1 MSKGGGSTRS
11 KSPKKDT
18 NLLELAQKEY
28 YEYTHGGGYYY
39 EIMGEYSHMEAVF
52 SGAKNDMTL
61 YRGTTTEELKPLLK
75 DVGVKNIEDYKKAE
89 GKEFISKNYKS
100 TSTNI
105 KTADDFASDVY
116 DRFDDDGEYV
126 LDHPVIVRYNIAKG
140 TPIVER
146 KDERR
151 FGARGGDG
159 EHTLGR
165 NVSMKIKSIKRE
177 RTPMDSSYRKG
188 KKAYRYYVE
197 IDVKKK

>member
-11 KSPKKDT
+11 KSPNKKA

-28 YEYTHGGGYYY
+28 YEYTHGGGYFF
-39 EIMGEYSHMEAVF
+39 EIMGEYSHMDAVF
-52 SGAKNDMTL
+52 SGAKNNMTL
-61 YRGTTTEELKPLLK
+61 YRGTSTEELKPLLK

-89 GKEFISKNYKS
+89 GKEFISKNFKS
-100 TSTNI
+100 TSNNI

-116 DRFDDDGEYV
+116 DRFDDGGDYV
-126 LDHPVIVRYNIAKG
+126 LDHHVIIRYNVAKG

-159 EHTLGR
+159 EYTLGR
-165 NVSMKIKSIKRE
+165 NVSMKIKSINRKKISY
-177 RTPMDSSYRKG
+177 SSYRRGFGYK
-188 KKAYRYYVE
+188 YEVE

>member
-11 KSPKKDT
+11 KSPNKKA

-28 YEYTHGGGYYY
+28 YEYTHGGGYFF
-39 EIMGEYSHMEAVF
+39 ETIGEYSHMDAVF
-52 SGAKNDMTL
+52 SGAKNNMTL
-61 YRGTTTEELKPLLK
+61 YRGTSTEELKPLLK

-89 GKEFISKNYKS
+89 GKEFISKNFKS
-100 TSTNI
+100 TNINI
-105 KTADDFASDVY
+105 KTADDFAGDVY
-116 DRFDDDGEYV
+116 DRFDDGGEYV
-126 LDHPVIVRYNIAKG
+126 LDHHVIIRYNVAKG

-159 EHTLGR
+159 EYTLGR
-165 NVSMKIKSIKRE
+165 NVSMKIKSINRKKV
-177 RTPMDSSYRKG
+177 SYS
-188 KKAYRYYVE
+188 AYRSGFGYKYEVE